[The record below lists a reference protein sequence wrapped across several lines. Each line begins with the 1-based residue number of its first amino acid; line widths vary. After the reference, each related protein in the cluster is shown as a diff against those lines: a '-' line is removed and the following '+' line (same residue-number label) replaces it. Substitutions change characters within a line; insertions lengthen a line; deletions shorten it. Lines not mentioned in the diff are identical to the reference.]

1 VDQQT
6 GGGDAQRNSIAQ
18 TLMQQPQQASS
29 GGQVQYSAPGPASV
43 PAGYTPPGDNS
54 DIPAALLGRMSPT
67 DIALFRRAQ
76 QGQAIPTGVAGPYGG
91 GAMGQPQIPSEYN
104 AFSGAGLP
112 PANIGG
118 GLTGPGGGSDFFGG
132 GSGGGGGGAAPTRV
146 KVGQTS
152 PNAFDVYGPNQ
163 GVYNDPTGQS
173 FGDMTRYLPTLPQS
187 DANPWG
193 VIGYPGYGTDG
204 GNSFGRGATGFNDYY
219 GGG

>member
-43 PAGYTPPGDNS
+43 PAGYAPPGDNS

-91 GAMGQPQIPSEYN
+91 GAMGQPQIPAAGS
-104 AFSGAGLP
+104 FTGAGLP
-112 PANIGG
+112 PTNIGQGGLTPPGAGSGFAGGGSPVGGNSGFSTYGAPLGTGIGG
-118 GLTGPGGGSDFFGG
+118 GFGNQGYEGGYGGVGFPPGSFGSV
-132 GSGGGGGGAAPTRV
+132 GSGT
-146 KVGQTS
+146 
-152 PNAFDVYGPNQ
+152 
-163 GVYNDPTGQS
+163 
-173 FGDMTRYLPTLPQS
+173 FGDPGQGAGGFGAGAGDVPGLNRAGTGM
-187 DANPWG
+187 DWG
-193 VIGYPGYGTDG
+193 
-204 GNSFGRGATGFNDYY
+204 GFYY